1 MKMQRLGIM
10 IAVAVGLA
18 LPVAASAQSGN
29 RSDLAYC
36 SALSDTYVRYIG
48 RDETSPVRM
57 GWGGRDNAE
66 GYVAVA
72 QCRQGN
78 AAASIPVLERK
89 LTNAKFTLPA
99 RG

>member
-1 MKMQRLGIM
+1 MRTVMM
-10 IAVAVGLA
+10 IIAAVGVA
-18 LPVAASAQSGN
+18 LPVMASAQTNN

-36 SALSDTYVRYIG
+36 NALSDSYVKYIG
-48 RDETSPVRM
+48 RDETSPRLVIRANQ
-57 GWGGRDNAE
+57 GNAT

-78 AAASIPVLERK
+78 ATASIPVLEK
-89 LTNAKFTLPA
+89 ELTNAKVALPA

>member
-1 MKMQRLGIM
+1 MYRSTISLIVSA
-10 IAVAVGLA
+10 AVA
-18 LPVAASAQSGN
+18 LPVAASAQPAN

-48 RDETSPVRM
+48 RDETSPRRIIRQNQ
-57 GWGGRDNAE
+57 GDAE

-72 QCRQGN
+72 KCRQGD
-78 AAASIPVLERK
+78 AAASIPVLEKK
-89 LTNAKFTLPA
+89 LTDAKFTLPA

>member
-1 MKMQRLGIM
+1 MQRLGTM
-10 IAVAVGLA
+10 LFVAAGLA
-18 LPVAASAQSGN
+18 LPVAASAQPAS

-48 RDETSPVRM
+48 RDETSPRRLIRLNQ
-57 GWGGRDNAE
+57 GDAE

-72 QCRQGN
+72 KCRQGD
-78 AAASIPVLERK
+78 AAAAIPTLEKK